1 VVGGVAPLRVRPL
14 RDAVTLRL
22 LGAPAET
29 VRGWLDLNPAE
40 VAALAAVPEPAWTTD
55 PFRLPRLL
63 QAGLEACPGTAAQL
77 LARTPFPA
85 LVDALRRDPALLE
98 VVRGERTLPGLAAP
112 LALRIL
118 VGAARDV
125 WQVESAGLGDSP
137 QPGPGIVVCAAAL
150 VEVGRGT
157 EDFVAEAAQTLRTG
171 GFEALVDLAA
181 TPARWPVVEPSERGL
196 VAVGRGAHAGRLER
210 LEAPLSTLLVWLGPG
225 RPLERVLERLA
236 QEDVPADDALSL
248 LEEWRGDG
256 LVALG

>member
-1 VVGGVAPLRVRPL
+1 MSGGVAPLRARPL

-29 VRGWLDLNPAE
+29 VREWLDLNAAE
-40 VAALAAVPEPAWTTD
+40 VAALAAVPQAAWSTD

-63 QAGLEACPGTAAQL
+63 QAGLEACPGTAVQL

-85 LVDALRRDPALLE
+85 LVNALRQDEVLLL
-98 VVRGERTLPGLAAP
+98 VVRGDQTLPWLLAP
-112 LALRIL
+112 LAVRGL

-125 WQVESAGLGDSP
+125 WELEAAGLGDAP
-137 QPGPGIVVCAAAL
+137 RPAPGQVVRAAAL
-150 VEVGRGT
+150 VEVGQGT
-157 EDFVAEAAQTLRTG
+157 EDFAAEAATTLRTG
-171 GFEALVDLAA
+171 GFEALVDLAS
-181 TPARWPVVEPSERGL
+181 TSARWPALEPSVRGL
-196 VAVGRGAHAGRLER
+196 VAVGRGPHAGRLER
-210 LEAPLSTLLVWLGPG
+210 LEAPLSTLMVWLGDG

-236 QEDVPADDALSL
+236 QEDVPTEDALSL